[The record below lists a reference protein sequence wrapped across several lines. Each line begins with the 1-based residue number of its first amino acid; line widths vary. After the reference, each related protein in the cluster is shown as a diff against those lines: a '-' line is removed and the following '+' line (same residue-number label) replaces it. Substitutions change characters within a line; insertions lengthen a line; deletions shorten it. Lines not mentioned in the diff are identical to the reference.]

1 VSSPLP
7 DSEAGMFANVPR
19 WAWYILWLLIVAIVI
34 ILVALVVHALGGG
47 LLDLRLGHFVFRI
60 GVT

>member
-1 VSSPLP
+1 
-7 DSEAGMFANVPR
+7 MFARLPR
-19 WAWYILWLLIVAIVI
+19 WAAFILWILVIAVVI

-47 LLDLRLGHFVFRI
+47 IMNVRLGHFVFRL

>member
-1 VSSPLP
+1 MAVL
-7 DSEAGMFANVPR
+7 AGLPR
-19 WAWYILWLLIVAIVI
+19 WAAFILWLLIVAVLI

-47 LLDLRLGHFVFRI
+47 IMNVRLGHFVFRL

>member
-1 VSSPLP
+1 
-7 DSEAGMFANVPR
+7 MFASIPR
-19 WAWYILWLLIVAIVI
+19 WAAVILWLLIIAIVI

-47 LLDLRLGHFVFRI
+47 MMNVHLGHFVFRL

>member
-1 VSSPLP
+1 
-7 DSEAGMFANVPR
+7 MFASIPR
-19 WAWYILWLLIVAIVI
+19 WAAIILWLLIIAILI

-47 LLDLRLGHFVFRI
+47 MMNVHLGHFVFRL